1 MITQYMHTWLIAF
14 FASRLVLRD
23 GVFRLLHFFRT
34 ISLALVLRLHT
45 LSSQTS
51 LTSLTSQ
58 NTADLGFRLR
68 LWLRRRRWRSLG
80 VSRFLRQKRQT
91 VSGLHREE
99 GAVAFVPLRPL
110 RRRP

>member
-1 MITQYMHTWLIAF
+1 VITQFMHTWLIAF

-34 ISLALVLRLHT
+34 IFLALFLRLHT
-45 LSSQTS
+45 LSSQTGQIRQ
-51 LTSLTSQ
+51 TSQ
-58 NTADLGFRLR
+58 ENADLGFRLR
-68 LWLRRRRWRSLG
+68 LWLRCRRSLG
-80 VSRFLRQKRQT
+80 VSRFLCRQKRQT